1 MRLLSTL
8 SKSAGIIINSL
19 GVPARLVDGDKNG
32 LKAGLN
38 AANAYKNKTIH
49 FFLPLE
55 FFEKKLRSVTHVG
68 YMCS

>member
-1 MRLLSTL
+1 L

-38 AANAYKNKTIH
+38 AANAYK
-49 FFLPLE
+49 
-55 FFEKKLRSVTHVG
+55 KKFI
-68 YMCS
+68 